1 MPISSAMYRLRGS
14 SGFGEVYY
22 GDVIEVVQGTKG
34 ENRFSR
40 VVSRSGLQV
49 NVFVLPQSAFASA
62 NWESFQH
69 LVTAQGGIWERAYG
83 GVLFVH
89 MPPGS
94 TLDVSDEVKS
104 LTATRTLD
112 GSNERNPLASQDA
125 PQIERNL
132 ERSSDSQP
140 AGSNSTFSELTGNSL
155 SPPSLSAED
164 PVWNGWDVLLIAG
177 LTLLTLF
184 IVEFATVIA
193 ARLLFYPKA
202 NLADVAQKPVLALI
216 GEFLSYIAVALY
228 MIMLVEGKY
237 HAPFWQAIRWNWR
250 GKATL
255 SLLGL
260 GVLTVS
266 LDLLSR
272 FLPMP
277 KTTPFDQFFAH
288 PSDAYLMAV
297 FAVTFG
303 PLMEELF
310 FRGFLYPVLARRVGV
325 AAAVLLTAL
334 PFGLIHY
341 LQYKSWAAVLVITL
355 VGVVLTVVRA
365 VTKSVAASFLVHVGY
380 NATLMMLAALATD
393 GFRHM
398 EKATLTLQR

>member
-1 MPISSAMYRLRGS
+1 MSEVPTAADSTPPTAVA
-14 SGFGEVYY
+14 SGPRPV
-22 GDVIEVVQGTKG
+22 
-34 ENRFSR
+34 
-40 VVSRSGLQV
+40 
-49 NVFVLPQSAFASA
+49 
-62 NWESFQH
+62 
-69 LVTAQGGIWERAYG
+69 
-83 GVLFVH
+83 
-89 MPPGS
+89 
-94 TLDVSDEVKS
+94 
-104 LTATRTLD
+104 
-112 GSNERNPLASQDA
+112 
-125 PQIERNL
+125 
-132 ERSSDSQP
+132 
-140 AGSNSTFSELTGNSL
+140 
-155 SPPSLSAED
+155 ED

-177 LTLLTLF
+177 LTLLTLI
-184 IVEFATVIA
+184 IVEFATVIS

-202 NLADVAQKPVLALI
+202 SFADVAQKPVLALI
-216 GEFLSYIAVALY
+216 GEFLAYIAVALY

-250 GKATL
+250 RNATL
-255 SLLGL
+255 GLLGL

-277 KTTPFDQFFAH
+277 KTTPFDQFFAR
-288 PSDAYLMAV
+288 PSDAYLMAA

-310 FRGFLYPVLARRVGV
+310 FRGFLYPVLARRLGV
-325 AAAVLLTAL
+325 ASAVFLTAI

-341 LQYKSWAAVLVITL
+341 LQYKSWAAVLVITM

-380 NATLMMLAALATD
+380 NATLMVLAAVATD

-398 EKATLTLQR
+398 EKATFALQR